1 MHQLA
6 NIGQALPGRE
16 ILSASMPAGVQEF
29 LNGVLA
35 VAILGAVA
43 AAFGIL
49 MRMLMRG
56 SNATFNSCLAVAAAG
71 GLVCGLYGKELGLS
85 FFGAAAGLTLAL
97 SAVCRYSA
105 RYQEVFE
112 VRVEMAP
119 AVANYLLG
127 HFDELDSDGDGLVK
141 KVDLMVALNRGSF
154 YEEDML
160 LLTLALR
167 DIEFIGHVV
176 DASHVSMPAMYGGG
190 GAVVA
195 HYGISRQDLVT
206 YPERIEKRFI
216 EEFGE

>member
-1 MHQLA
+1 MLEV
-6 NIGQALPGRE
+6 IGTGQALPGRE

-29 LNGVLA
+29 LTGILA
-35 VAILGAVA
+35 VVILAAVA
-43 AAFGIL
+43 GGVGIML
-49 MRMLMRG
+49 RMLMRG
-56 SNATFNSCLAVAAAG
+56 SKATFNSCLAVAAAG

-85 FFGAAAGLTLAL
+85 FLAAAAGLTLAL
-97 SAVCRYSA
+97 AAVCRYSA

-127 HFDELDSDGDGLVK
+127 HFDDLDSDGDGLIK
-141 KVDLMVALNRGSF
+141 KVDLMMALDRGSF
-154 YEEDML
+154 YYEDML
-160 LLTLALR
+160 LLTVALR
-167 DIEFIGHVV
+167 DIDLIGHVV

-190 GAVVA
+190 GTVVP

-206 YPERIEKRFI
+206 YPDRIERKFI